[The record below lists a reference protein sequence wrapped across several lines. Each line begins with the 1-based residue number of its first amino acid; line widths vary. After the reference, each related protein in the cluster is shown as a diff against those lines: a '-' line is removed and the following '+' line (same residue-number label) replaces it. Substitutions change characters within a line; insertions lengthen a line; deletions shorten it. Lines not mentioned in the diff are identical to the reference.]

1 MSAAPQALIQHIATL
16 ARQGRL
22 DQAASEAAAAFA
34 ASPQDPVLA
43 ALAGAI
49 ECHRGQFGR
58 AIAYL
63 ETAHRAHPEDMT
75 VRANFADALFQSGQ
89 GEAALALCTEAAMA
103 ADKSLRLMRLAAHLH
118 QLGEAHKEAVALYRQ
133 ITQKDPQDW
142 ISWNN
147 LGNALDAL
155 EDYAG
160 AAEALRKAA
169 SLAPDSR
176 PTHYNLGTAL
186 VAAQQFEEGEQV
198 LKSAADR
205 FAEDAKPLV
214 ALYTL
219 YRNQGREDEAYA
231 AISEAAKRAPKDA
244 IIQCDH
250 GQEAASQN
258 AYDTAEVAFEAA
270 LALDPALSP
279 AYVGLASVYERI
291 NQEDR
296 LDSLYARGQAQ
307 GCDAAS
313 LSYIDALRLKRANK
327 FEEAFAALE
336 AAGDV
341 VVERRKMHLRGVMLD
356 RLGQHDAAFAAFTQM
371 NDHWKT
377 DPTQPQ
383 ERARLYRHMIV
394 ECTDKISPAWLQ
406 SWTGFST
413 PLARPTPVFLV
424 GFPRSGTTLLD
435 TMLMAAPNTVVLEEE
450 PFIAQIE
457 RDLGGFDAL
466 PQLSEAQLCQA
477 RDRYFEEVRS
487 LGPLADDALVV
498 DKQPLH
504 LNKVPAIKRLF
515 PDARF
520 ILALRHPCDVLLSC
534 FITNFRANH
543 GMANFLDLEDA
554 AQLYDS
560 TFTYWQKSVALF
572 DAPVHTVVYERLV
585 EDKTRELRPLFDWL
599 DLPWPGDDHDH
610 RTAARARGVVSTA
623 SYAQVTEPIYTRAA
637 GRWHRYIEHLRPIF
651 PIIQPWVERFG
662 YSLEDGRIPDWPTT

>member
-1 MSAAPQALIQHIATL
+1 MSAAPQALIQQIATL

-22 DQAASEAAAAFA
+22 DEAALHAAQAFS

-43 ALAGAI
+43 ALAGAV
-49 ECHRGQFGR
+49 ECHRGQFAR
-58 AIAYL
+58 AVPYL
-63 ETAHRAHPEDMT
+63 QTAHRARPEDIT
-75 VRANFADALFQSGQ
+75 VRANLADALFQSGDQ
-89 GEAALALCTEAAMA
+89 DGASALCTEAAMA

-118 QLGEAHKEAVALYRQ
+118 QLREDHTQAVALYRR
-133 ITQKDPQDW
+133 ITAAEPQDW

-155 EDYAG
+155 EDYTG

-169 SLAPDSR
+169 KLAPESR
-176 PTHYNLGTAL
+176 PTHFNLGTAL
-186 VAAQQFEEGEQV
+186 IAAEEFEEGERV
-198 LKSAADR
+198 LQDAAKR
-205 FAEDAKPLV
+205 FPEDAKPLV

-219 YRNQGREDEAYA
+219 YRNQGREDDAYEA
-231 AISEAAKRAPKDA
+231 IRQAAKRAPQDA
-244 IIQCDH
+244 AVQCDH
-250 GQEAASQN
+250 GHEAASQN
-258 AYDTAEVAFEAA
+258 DYAEAEAAFEAA
-270 LALDPALSP
+270 LALDPRLGP
-279 AYVGLASVYERI
+279 AYVGIASIYERI
-291 NQEDR
+291 NQEDK
-296 LDSLYARGQAQ
+296 LDPLYARAQAK

-313 LSYIDALRLKRANK
+313 LSYIDALRLKRANQ

-356 RLGQHDAAFAAFTQM
+356 RLGRQDEAFAAFTAM

-377 DPTQPQ
+377 DPTRPQ
-383 ERARLYRHMIV
+383 ERARLYREMIV
-394 ECTDKISPAWLQ
+394 TCTEKISPAWLN
-406 SWTGFST
+406 SWTPFT
-413 PLARPTPVFLV
+413 TALARPTPVFLV

-450 PFIAQIE
+450 PFIAKIE
-457 RDLGGFDAL
+457 RDLGGFEAL
-466 PQLSEAQLCQA
+466 PHLSTTQLQEA
-477 RDRYFEEVRS
+477 RDRYFEEVRN
-487 LGPLADDALVV
+487 LGPLSDDALVV

-543 GMANFLDLEDA
+543 GMANFLDLTDA
-554 AQLYDS
+554 AELYDS
-560 TFTYWQKSVALF
+560 TFAYWEKSIALF

-585 EDKTRELRPLFDWL
+585 EDKTRELRPLFKWL
-599 DLPWPGDDHDH
+599 NLPWPGDDHDH
-610 RTAARARGVVSTA
+610 RTAARARGPVSTA

-637 GRWHRYIEHLRPIF
+637 GRWQRYAHHLAPIY
-651 PIIQPWVERFG
+651 PIVQPWVERFG
-662 YSLEDGRIPDWPTT
+662 YSLEDGRIPNWPSA